1 MKKKVLIIEDE
12 EILIDIYKE
21 KFTAEGFDVN
31 LADNIKD
38 GLKITREKEPDIVLL
53 DLLLPD
59 DNGLVYLRQK
69 EEDQKIKSIPVIV
82 LSNYSQKS
90 MIDKAQHLTIKDYLI
105 KANYTPSQLVEKVN
119 QYLS

>member
-21 KFTAEGFDVN
+21 KFSSEGFDVS

-38 GLKITREKEPDIVLL
+38 GLKVTREKKPDIVLL

-59 DNGLVYLRQK
+59 ENGLAYLREK
-69 EEDQKIKSIPVIV
+69 EEDENIKPIPVIV
-82 LSNYSQKS
+82 MSNYSQKS
-90 MIDKAQHLTIKDYLI
+90 MINKAQHLTIKDYLI

-119 QYLS
+119 QYLT